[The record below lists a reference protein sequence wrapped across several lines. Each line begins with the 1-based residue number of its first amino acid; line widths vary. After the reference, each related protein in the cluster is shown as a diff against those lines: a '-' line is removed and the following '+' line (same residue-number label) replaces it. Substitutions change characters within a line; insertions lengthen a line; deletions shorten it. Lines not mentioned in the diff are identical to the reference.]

1 MSLTTLPLLPL
12 EKIASYL
19 DFSSLVSLA
28 ASTSALAH
36 LQPTEQLVKGQDFS
50 LLCSNMS
57 MGMAVRYIR
66 LNGKTPCHAPA
77 DSEYAEYGTKESPA
91 EDHYFDVEV
100 KTRGLLG
107 VKLAWEWAVK
117 VRRGNDKLSLIG

>member
-28 ASTSALAH
+28 ASTSSLAH
-36 LQPTEQLVKGQDFS
+36 LQPTEQLVKGEDFS
-50 LLCSNMS
+50 VTGFDPHGRPRSPH
-57 MGMAVRYIR
+57 GR
-66 LNGKTPCHAPA
+66 H
-77 DSEYAEYGTKESPA
+77 YGPEPKPHEP
-91 EDHYFDVEV
+91 EPYFDVEV

-107 VKLAWEWAVK
+107 VKMVWEWEGKVSRAELINVK
-117 VRRGNDKLSLIG
+117 C